1 LDEFENKL
9 IWPSRFLAILFT
21 PSDVCADK
29 RCSSAASTSAT
40 MTAFSLLVT
49 LEFTAEEHKE
59 TFLKDISPLAK
70 YVEANE
76 PDTIAYKVLF
86 SDKDPL
92 RVLIMERYKEKESAF
107 LKVHRTSEPFLE
119 FRPKLQAL
127 QDAGFVNVVGESFI
141 DSDLGFGDRVKRN

>member
-1 LDEFENKL
+1 
-9 IWPSRFLAILFT
+9 
-21 PSDVCADK
+21 
-29 RCSSAASTSAT
+29 

-76 PDTIAYKVLF
+76 PDTIAYKVLLN
-86 SDKDPL
+86 DKDPL

-107 LKVHRTSEPFLE
+107 LKIHRTSEPFLE